1 MDSGGLAFVTKK
13 FVLPGK
19 GKSCGVIG
27 VAGVRLL
34 ALDVRRWWQ
43 QQGGLG
49 AERLGFRDQQEVR
62 APRER
67 GVAYYEGGVIGVAGG
82 WLRLAL
88 DVDH

>member
-1 MDSGGLAFVTKK
+1 MI
-13 FVLPGK
+13 PGS

-27 VAGVRLL
+27 VAGARLRL
-34 ALDVRRWWQ
+34 ALDARRRWQ

-67 GVAYYEGGVIGVAGG
+67 GVAYYEGGVVGVAGG